1 MTDLSRFNLKMKA
14 NSLEILSLIQL
25 RERLSR
31 QEIAESISFLASPAT
46 LKRLLQTLQDEGW
59 ITVEGK
65 GKATTYVSSAK
76 LELCFPI
83 NLETYFS
90 KEQDDRIVK
99 SSFDFKVFEKL
110 RQIQVFTKEETFLL
124 KEIDEKFQRR
134 FSELAPDEYH
144 KEMERLAIDLSWKS
158 SQIEGNTYSLLET
171 ELLLREKRAASGK
184 TKDEA
189 TMLLN
194 HKEAIDFLVS
204 NSDYAEEISVRAIEE
219 LHAILIR
226 ELGINKNIRRRRVG
240 ITGTNY
246 QPLDNEFEIREAL
259 EKTCD
264 LINAAQN
271 GYEKAFLALLLVSY
285 IQPFSDGNKRTAR
298 ILSNAILLANGLCP
312 ISFRTVDPLDYKK
325 AMLVFYEQTNLS
337 PMKKIF
343 IEQAEFAVETYF

>member
-1 MTDLSRFNLKMKA
+1 MKA
-14 NSLEILSLIQL
+14 NSSEILSLIQL
-25 RERLSR
+25 NQRLSR
-31 QEIAESISFLASPAT
+31 QEIAESISFSASPAT
-46 LKRLLQTLQDEGW
+46 LKRLLQNLVDESW

-65 GKATTYVSSAK
+65 GKATTYVSSPK
-76 LELCFPI
+76 LQVCFPI
-83 NLETYFS
+83 DLEIYFS
-90 KEQDDRIVK
+90 KEQDDRNVK
-99 SSFDFKVFEKL
+99 SHFDFEVFEKL
-110 RQIQVFTKEETFLL
+110 KQIQVFSQEETFSL
-124 KEIDEKFQRR
+124 KEIRAMFQQR
-134 FSELAPDEYH
+134 SSDLTPEEYQ

-171 ELLLREKRAASGK
+171 ELLLREKRSATGK

-204 NSDYAEEISVRAIEE
+204 NSDYAKKISVRAIKE
-219 LHAILIR
+219 LHSILIR

-246 QPLDNEFEIREAL
+246 QPLDNEFKIREAL

-264 LINAAQN
+264 LINAAQE
-271 GYEKAFLALLLVSY
+271 GYEKAFLALVLISY

-298 ILSNAILLANGLCP
+298 ILSNALLLANGLCP

-325 AMLVFYEQTNLS
+325 AMVVFYEQTNLS

-343 IEQAEFAVETYF
+343 IEQADFAVKTYF

>member
-1 MTDLSRFNLKMKA
+1 LTIFSRFNLIMKA
-14 NSLEILSLIQL
+14 NSSEILSLIQL
-25 RERLSR
+25 KKRLSR
-31 QEIAESISFLASPAT
+31 QEIADSISFLVSPAT
-46 LKRLLQTLQDEGW
+46 LKRLLQNLLDEGW

-65 GKATTYVSSAK
+65 GKATTYVSSPQ
-76 LELCFPI
+76 LEVCFPI
-83 NLETYFS
+83 DLETYFT
-90 KEQDDRIVK
+90 KEQDDRVVK
-99 SSFDFKVFEKL
+99 SNFDFEVFEKL
-110 RQIQVFTKEETFLL
+110 KHVQVFSQEEIFSLN
-124 KEIDEKFQRR
+124 EIQQKFQQL
-134 FSELAPDEYH
+134 SSDLTPEEYQ
-144 KEMERLAIDLSWKS
+144 KEMERFAIDLSWKS

-171 ELLLREKRAASGK
+171 EVLLKEKRTASGK

-204 NSDYAEEISVRAIEE
+204 NTDYAESISVRAIVD

-246 QPLDNEFEIREAL
+246 QPLDNEFQIREAL

-264 LINAAQN
+264 LINSAHK

-343 IEQAEFAVETYF
+343 IEQAEFAVKTYF